1 MPDDEIISER
11 ISGVSGRR
19 FREGGR
25 LHRNVRIYLEARDS
39 GLDNIDH
46 VEYELHPTFR
56 QRIRSS
62 NNRRGKFEITIWT
75 WGYFSIQA
83 RLFMKDGSVKLVDGY
98 VEW

>member
-1 MPDDEIISER
+1 MSIEIKSER
-11 ISGVSGRR
+11 ISGVPGRR

-25 LHRNVRIYLEARDS
+25 LHRNVRIYLEAGDNV
-39 GLDNIDH
+39 LDKIRH

-56 QRIRSS
+56 QRIRRSED
-62 NNRRGKFEITIWT
+62 RRGNFEITIWT

-83 RLFMKDGSVKLVDGY
+83 RLFMKDNSVQLVDGY